1 MYHITREKFWSR
13 GTTLEK
19 KNHNES
25 KAPLYGGCNVKGI
38 VPIEPMNGNIEG
50 DYSGT
55 RATYYM
61 PRKNILDMLNA
72 SYADEDGLFI
82 NNRGETVVCCNP
94 NRTIHTLFRKD
105 RLMEVLHSKGLDLVW
120 IVVLEKFYNP
130 HDGSYNSKM
139 TMPSGLFYMDEND
152 KIKGTMTLH
161 KRQ

>member
-1 MYHITREKFWSR
+1 
-13 GTTLEK
+13 
-19 KNHNES
+19 
-25 KAPLYGGCNVKGI
+25 
-38 VPIEPMNGNIEG
+38 MNGNIEG

-61 PRKNILDMLNA
+61 PRKNLLDMLNA
-72 SYADEDGLFI
+72 RYADEDGLFI
-82 NNRGETVVCCNP
+82 NNRGETIVCCNP
-94 NRTIHTLFRKD
+94 NRTNHILFRKD
-105 RLMEVLHSKGLDLVW
+105 RLLEALHSKGLDLVW

-152 KIKGTMTLH
+152 NIKGTMTLH